1 MPLAAVMTAPN
12 QPVEVQQLPD
22 PILEKGGI
30 ILETLYSEVCGT
42 DIMSVYMPIIK
53 LTQRRKGAK
62 NLRTFYYG
70 YATGHDMMYIYCMG
84 V

>member
-1 MPLAAVMTAPN
+1 MKPYS
-12 QPVEVQQLPD
+12 
-22 PILEKGGI
+22 LELRQRI
-30 ILETLYSEVCGT
+30 V

-70 YATGHDMMYIYCMG
+70 YATGHDMIPISKMKYDNARLQKDLKLP
-84 V
+84 